1 MPFALCL
8 IMPSKNLKDLN
19 GKWSMNKDLSSD
31 VSPVLEIQGIN
42 AMMRKAVSFAPV
54 NLDISQPSA
63 DEIKIKQ
70 STTANIPAIDEEW
83 YPGDHEWRE
92 QSDKLLGKVRS
103 RSRWA
108 KVSELT
114 DFDGFLVSDLSGENA
129 VIQADVESRDSD
141 WKAVQVWC
149 FEGEKF
155 VRRVVTTGGGKKA
168 ETNLIYDFKG

>member
-1 MPFALCL
+1 MAG
-8 IMPSKNLKDLN
+8 KNLKDLN

-42 AMMRKAVSFAPV
+42 AMLRKAVSFAPV
-54 NLDISQPSA
+54 NLDVSQPSA
-63 DEIKIKQ
+63 DEIHIKQ

-83 YPGDHEWRE
+83 YPGDREWRE

-108 KVSELT
+108 KVSELEGFG
-114 DFDGFLVSDLSGENA
+114 DFLLEGLKGEDE

-141 WKAVQVWC
+141 WKAVQVWL
-149 FEGEKF
+149 FEGEQF
-155 VRRVVTTGGGKKA
+155 VRRVMTTGGGKKA
-168 ETNLIYDFKG
+168 ETKLVYDAQG